1 LYGEIEQMLEKISS
15 REKYI
20 NGQFEGQ
27 VRLYLQLW
35 SSFLVK
41 IDQFKKLQEQSSN
54 SKQKYTVASSNVAE
68 LTNELARISDEL
80 ESVKVTYYVKF
91 DYW

>member
-1 LYGEIEQMLEKISS
+1 MGNLKD
-15 REKYI
+15 RFDYI
-20 NGQFEGQ
+20 CFLG
-27 VRLYLQLW
+27 
-35 SSFLVK
+35 SFVVQ

-80 ESVKVTYYVKF
+80 ESVKVACHV
-91 DYW
+91 